1 MRLKRSIPLRYQ
13 LLFFFLVIGIGS
25 ITVISIYYFNR
36 SKNAILTR
44 TFNQLTSVRVV
55 KKRQVEAFFRDR
67 RQEAALISKS
77 YAATLYNPVNGNRV
91 TNSSKSISYI
101 YDYIK
106 ESGYYNELYI
116 IDSSGIYAY
125 LKNGHDKNKLLI
137 DTLKQGQGEFLNIL
151 KRVRKEQKTITTD
164 FIKNVNNDST
174 LSLYVA
180 APVFLD
186 NHKFIGAI
194 ALEIPLKVINQIMLE
209 QSLTSGLGKSGES
222 YLVGQ
227 DFLMRS
233 TSRFRERS
241 VLKTLVKTE
250 GTKKANNNIQGT
262 GIFLDYRG
270 IKVLSSFSP
279 LEIEGLDWIILAEI
293 DFKEAMTKVI
303 QIRNDILYMAVL
315 LGIFII
321 GLSFFFSG
329 RIISPVLKLKEA
341 ALKVEKGQYDTTI
354 NIETRNE
361 LGALV
366 SAFNSMTRQINAQ
379 THELLEREERLS
391 HFYDAT
397 IDGIILH
404 DSGKPKLINRA
415 LTVLTGFSEDDL
427 MKKSLEQI
435 IRCRNNHSEGSYE
448 TIAFKNDN
456 TSFPVEI
463 QQSTIDYKGRKI
475 NACIIRDISRRKAIE
490 LDLMKEREKRL
501 LALFDGQEQERQ
513 RLSRELH
520 DSLGQKLVA
529 LKLNFGSIKIKETDA
544 DKERA
549 SSILSQLDH
558 TIKEVRQIS
567 SNLMPPVLAEFGL
580 KTGIKQLCNEYA
592 HASKSNIHYDYQ
604 GENLNLP
611 QEKMMYIYRI
621 IQEALNNAVK
631 HAQAD
636 EINVQ
641 MLKRGNALIL
651 LIEDDG
657 IGFDTSLKQNGNGI
671 FNMRERVNIL
681 NGRFQVNSQKG
692 HGTILNIKIPLQ

>member
-1 MRLKRSIPLRYQ
+1 MKFRKSIPLRYQ
-13 LLFFFLVIGIGS
+13 LLSFFLVIGIGS
-25 ITVISIYYFNR
+25 ITVISFYYFNR

-44 TFNQLTSVRVV
+44 TFDQLTSVRVV
-55 KKRQVEAFFRDR
+55 KKRQVEAFFKDR

-77 YAATLYNPVNGNRV
+77 YAATFGNPGNRDIV
-91 TNSSKSISYI
+91 TNSSQSINYI
-101 YDYIK
+101 YDYITK
-106 ESGYYNELYI
+106 SGYYNELYI

-125 LKNGHDKNKLLI
+125 IKNHLNKNKLII
-137 DTLKQGQGEFLNIL
+137 DTLNQDQGKLFHIL
-151 KRVRKEQKTITTD
+151 ERVREEQKTITTD
-164 FIKNVNNDST
+164 FIKDPHDDST
-174 LSLYVA
+174 LALYVA
-180 APVFLD
+180 APVFLE
-186 NHKFIGAI
+186 NKNFVGAI
-194 ALEIPLKVINQIMLE
+194 ALELPLKVINQIMLE
-209 QSLTSGLGKSGES
+209 QSTTSGLGKSGES
-222 YLVGQ
+222 YLVGK

-250 GTKKANNNIQGT
+250 GTKKANNNTQGT

-270 IKVLSSFSP
+270 IKVLSSYSP
-279 LEIEGLDWIILAEI
+279 LEIQDMDWIILAEI

-321 GLSFFFSG
+321 GMSFFFSG

-366 SAFNSMTRQINAQ
+366 SAFNSMTRQIKAQ
-379 THELLEREERLS
+379 THELLEREERLG

-415 LTVLTGFSEDDL
+415 LTALTGFSENEL
-427 MKKSLEQI
+427 MNKSLDQI

-463 QQSTIDYKGRKI
+463 QQSTIDYKGSKI

-529 LKLNFGSIKIKETDA
+529 LKLNFGSIKIKETEA

-580 KTGIKQLCNEYA
+580 NTGIKQLCNEYA
-592 HASKSNIHYDYQ
+592 HANKSIIQYNYQ
-604 GENLNLP
+604 GEDLHLP

-631 HAQAD
+631 HAKAD

-641 MLKRGNALIL
+641 MLKRGNSLVL
-651 LIEDDG
+651 LIADDG

-671 FNMRERVNIL
+671 FNIRERVNIL
-681 NGRFQVNSQKG
+681 DGRFQVNSQKG
-692 HGTILNIKIPLQ
+692 HGTILNIKIPL